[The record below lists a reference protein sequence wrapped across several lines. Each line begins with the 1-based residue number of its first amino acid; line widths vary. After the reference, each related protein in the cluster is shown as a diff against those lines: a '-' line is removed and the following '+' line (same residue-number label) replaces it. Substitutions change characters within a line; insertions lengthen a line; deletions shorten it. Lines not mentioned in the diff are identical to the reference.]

1 MIQTIPLSEVVYYKG
16 RIIAL
21 KNGHVLNL
29 ICNADSYLKDTL
41 FFSLRL
47 LFAISLSFFI
57 GSSCEEKIAYVLNKL
72 KILSIIILRL
82 HINCSTFQH
91 CTNYQ
96 KSSIT
101 HSYFTYRLY
110 VHLSQDFSLQDEM
123 NEPLFFQVCFEVLV

>member
-1 MIQTIPLSEVVYYKG
+1 MLPALFSFERVSSFSLFVYNKIIYDDTNQPTVRGCLIQRENLNKVP
-16 RIIAL
+16 
-21 KNGHVLNL
+21 NL

-57 GSSCEEKIAYVLNKL
+57 GSSCKEKIAYVLNKL

-110 VHLSQDFSLQDEM
+110 VHLS
-123 NEPLFFQVCFEVLV
+123 